1 MTLLLISPSFLFL
14 FESLNPDIFIFI
26 YFSYRLII
34 KRDNLSF
41 NIVDL
46 LILTFTQIK
55 IYTLAVL
62 FGILAY
68 QYLKK
73 ERKSLTSF
81 LFF

>member
-46 LILTFTQIK
+46 LILTFFTQIK

-62 FGILAY
+62 FGIIDY

-73 ERKSLTSF
+73 
-81 LFF
+81 